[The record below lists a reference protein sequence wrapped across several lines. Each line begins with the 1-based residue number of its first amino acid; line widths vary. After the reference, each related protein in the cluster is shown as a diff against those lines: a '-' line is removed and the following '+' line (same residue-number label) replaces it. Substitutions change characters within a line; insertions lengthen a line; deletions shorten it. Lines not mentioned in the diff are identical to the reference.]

1 MAKYLQKPDSLPPG
15 TRHLFLAEGQAEVGL
30 LRQLLKSLCAGDDA
44 AILCAEGVERIPQL
58 IKRLV
63 QPPAMGDLRSVTVVA
78 DADSDPSSRRKRIW
92 DALPMSD
99 SACASGKV
107 EGSTVDGS
115 PRYAVWLSPDNS
127 RCGRIEDLVLE
138 TIDPTIVEEIR
149 NLWRSLAGL
158 AKDPSPSSK
167 ALVAIWITLRENA
180 GVGLGTAFERGLI
193 DLDHRAFEPLRQLID
208 EQLSYRGPAS
218 AQQGT

>member
-15 TRHLFLAEGQAEVGL
+15 TRHLFLAEGRAEVGL

-107 EGSTVDGS
+107 EGSTVAGS

-138 TIDPTIVEEIR
+138 TIDPSIVDEIR
-149 NLWRSLAGL
+149 HFWRRVGHRN
-158 AKDPSPSSK
+158 KDANPSSK
-167 ALVAIWITLRENA
+167 AIVAIWIALCANE
-180 GVGLGTAFERGLI
+180 GFGLGTAFERGLI
-193 DLDHRAFEPLRQLID
+193 DLDHRAFEPLRQVID
-208 EQLSYRGPAS
+208 QQLSYRGPAS
-218 AQQGT
+218 A